1 MRSND
6 EQVSWSTSN
15 NKATAT
21 QTPSKV
27 FFPAAF
33 RFTVSLQQKRAKR
46 QSSCSSFFPL
56 VGHPTSPQSFTHKN
70 KNNSKKHTQTNTQIH
85 TQSCKESL
93 SKRKK
98 TQISLQSKSAPK
110 INQSRLPSVFSHTSA
125 NGKLPKPLE
134 FRPQSAKREEK
145 NTERD
150 IHTLPTQK
158 SICSFLCTYSILLE
172 TLKIAPP
179 VPPTPPSPPSQK
191 KKKKKQ
197 IKNKKKKK
205 NN

>member
-70 KNNSKKHTQTNTQIH
+70 KNNSKKHTQTNTQIY

-98 TQISLQSKSAPK
+98 HKFHC
-110 INQSRLPSVFSHTSA
+110 R
-125 NGKLPKPLE
+125 
-134 FRPQSAKREEK
+134 AKA
-145 NTERD
+145 
-150 IHTLPTQK
+150 HQK
-158 SICSFLCTYSILLE
+158 SINSDCRPSSR
-172 TLKIAPP
+172 
-179 VPPTPPSPPSQK
+179 TPPQTENFRNRSNSVRKAQNG
-191 KKKKKQ
+191 KKKQ
-197 IKNKKKKK
+197 RERETYTHSQHRNQYAASCALTEFF
-205 NN
+205 